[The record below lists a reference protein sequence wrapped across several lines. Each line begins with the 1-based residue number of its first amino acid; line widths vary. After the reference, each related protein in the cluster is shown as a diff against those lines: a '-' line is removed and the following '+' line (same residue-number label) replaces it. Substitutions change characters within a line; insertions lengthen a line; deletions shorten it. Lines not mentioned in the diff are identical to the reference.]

1 MSWSLGEIGALA
13 TKAARGSGMD
23 WGLADEAGYAVKW
36 LQRRQL
42 PGVAALCRYLS
53 WRQAGEITLWPD
65 DTARDGHYCPI
76 ATGAAYGD
84 GVFGDEVQF
93 ARVRTPLLL
102 VPFIA
107 LRAANSPVCLS
118 MGNAIFAVTR
128 DKFGFSKNDTAI
140 LMDASACQI
149 CAASHDELPEMIT
162 IANAAISRVPVT
174 ASACITVLNSFAKN
188 TYAPATEASRLA
200 GAGAG
205 LNDND

>member
-1 MSWSLGEIGALA
+1 MSWSLGEIDALA

-53 WRQAGEITLWPD
+53 WRQAGEITIWPD

-84 GVFGDEVQF
+84 GVFGDDVQF

-107 LRAANSPVCLS
+107 LRATTSPVCLS
-118 MGNAIFAVTR
+118 MGKAVFALSQE
-128 DKFGFSKNDTAI
+128 KFGFSANDTAI
-140 LMDASACQI
+140 LMNSSTCQI
-149 CAASHDELPEMIT
+149 YAASDDELPEMMT
-162 IANAAISRVPVT
+162 IANAAIPRVPIT
-174 ASACITVLNSFAKN
+174 ASACITVLNGFAKN

>member
-1 MSWSLGEIGALA
+1 MSWSLGEIAALA

-53 WRQAGEITLWPD
+53 WRQAGEITIWPD

-84 GVFGDEVQF
+84 GVFGDDVQF

-102 VPFIA
+102 IPFIS
-107 LRAANSPVCLS
+107 LRAANTPVCLS
-118 MGNAIFAVTR
+118 MENAVFVLTQ
-128 DKFGFSKNDTAI
+128 DKLGFSKNDTAI
-140 LMDASACQI
+140 LMDSSACQI
-149 CAASHDELPEMIT
+149 YAASDDELPAMIT
-162 IANAAISRVPVT
+162 IANDAIARVPVT

-188 TYAPATEASRLA
+188 TYAPATESSRLA

>member
-53 WRQAGEITLWPD
+53 WRQAGEITNWPD
-65 DTARDGHYCPI
+65 DTACDGHYCPI

-84 GVFGDEVQF
+84 GVFGDDVQF

-102 VPFIA
+102 A
-107 LRAANSPVCLS
+107 TNSPVCLS
-118 MGNAIFAVTR
+118 MGKAVFALTQ

-140 LMDASACQI
+140 LMDSSACQI
-149 CAASHDELPEMIT
+149 YAASDDELPAMIT
-162 IANAAISRVPVT
+162 IANAAIPRVPVT

-205 LNDND
+205 LNEGLSSLTQLD

>member
-1 MSWSLGEIGALA
+1 MSWSLGEIAALA

-36 LQRRQL
+36 LQRRQW
-42 PGVAALCRYLS
+42 PGGAALCRYLS
-53 WRQAGEITLWPD
+53 WRQAGEITIWPD

-84 GVFGDEVQF
+84 GAFGDDVQF

-102 VPFIA
+102 IPFIS

-118 MGNAIFAVTR
+118 MGNAVFTLTQ

-140 LMDASACQI
+140 LMDSSACQI
-149 CAASHDELPEMIT
+149 YAASDDELPAMIT
-162 IANAAISRVPVT
+162 IANAAIPRVPVT

>member
-53 WRQAGEITLWPD
+53 WRQAGEITIWPD

-102 VPFIA
+102 APFIA
-107 LRAANSPVCLS
+107 LRAANSPVFLS
-118 MGNAIFAVTR
+118 MGNAVFALTQ
-128 DKFGFSKNDTAI
+128 DKFGFLNNDTAI

-149 CAASHDELPEMIT
+149 YAASDDELPDMIS
-162 IANAAISRVPVT
+162 IANAAIPRTPIT
-174 ASACITVLNSFAKN
+174 ASACIMVLNSFAKN

>member
-23 WGLADEAGYAVKW
+23 WGLADETGYAVKW

-53 WRQAGEITLWPD
+53 WRQAGELTIWPD
-65 DTARDGHYCPI
+65 DIARDGHYCPI

-84 GVFGDEVQF
+84 GVFGDEVRF

-102 VPFIA
+102 IPFIA
-107 LRAANSPVCLS
+107 LRATNSPVRLS
-118 MGNAIFAVTR
+118 MGNAVFTMTQ
-128 DKFGFSKNDTAI
+128 DKFGFSRNDTAI

-149 CAASHDELPEMIT
+149 YAVSDDELPEMIS
-162 IANAAISRVPVT
+162 IANFAIPRVPVT
-174 ASACITVLNSFAKN
+174 ASACITVLNNFAKN

>member
-1 MSWSLGEIGALA
+1 MSWSLGEIAALA

-53 WRQAGEITLWPD
+53 WRQAGEITIWPD

-84 GVFGDEVQF
+84 GVFGDDVQF

-102 VPFIA
+102 IPFIS
-107 LRAANSPVCLS
+107 LRAANTPVCLS
-118 MGNAIFAVTR
+118 MENAVFVLTQ
-128 DKFGFSKNDTAI
+128 DKLGFSKNDTAI
-140 LMDASACQI
+140 LMDSSACQI
-149 CAASHDELPEMIT
+149 YAASDDELPAMIT
-162 IANAAISRVPVT
+162 IANDTIPRVPVT

-188 TYAPATEASRLA
+188 TYAPATESSRLA

>member
-1 MSWSLGEIGALA
+1 MSWSLGEIAALA

-23 WGLADEAGYAVKW
+23 WGLANEAGYAVKW

-53 WRQAGEITLWPD
+53 WRQAGEITIWPD

-84 GVFGDEVQF
+84 GVFGDDVQF

-102 VPFIA
+102 IPFIS
-107 LRAANSPVCLS
+107 LRAANTPVCLS
-118 MGNAIFAVTR
+118 MENAVFVLTQ
-128 DKFGFSKNDTAI
+128 DKLGFSKNDTAI
-140 LMDASACQI
+140 LMDSSACQI
-149 CAASHDELPEMIT
+149 YAASDDELPAMIT
-162 IANAAISRVPVT
+162 MANDAIPRVPVT

>member
-1 MSWSLGEIGALA
+1 MNWSLGEIGALA

-53 WRQAGEITLWPD
+53 WRRAGDITIWPD
-65 DTARDGHYCPI
+65 DTASDGHYCPI

-84 GVFGDEVQF
+84 GMFGDEVQF

-102 VPFIA
+102 IPFIA
-107 LRAANSPVCLS
+107 PRATNSPVCLS
-118 MGNAIFAVTR
+118 MGNAVFTVTR
-128 DKFGFSKNDTAI
+128 NKFGFSRNDTAI

-149 CAASHDELPEMIT
+149 YPASDDQLPEMIS
-162 IANAAISRVPVT
+162 IANATIPRVPVT
-174 ASACITVLNSFAKN
+174 ASACITVLNGFAKN

>member
-1 MSWSLGEIGALA
+1 MSWSLGEIAALA

-53 WRQAGEITLWPD
+53 WRQAGEITIWPD

-84 GVFGDEVQF
+84 GEFGDDVQF

-102 VPFIA
+102 IPFIS
-107 LRAANSPVCLS
+107 LRAANTPVCLS
-118 MGNAIFAVTR
+118 MENAVFVLTQ

-140 LMDASACQI
+140 LTDSSACQI
-149 CAASHDELPEMIT
+149 YAASDDELPAMIT
-162 IANAAISRVPVT
+162 MANDAIPRVPVT

>member
-53 WRQAGEITLWPD
+53 WRQAGDITIWPD
-65 DTARDGHYCPI
+65 DTARDGYYCPI
-76 ATGAAYGD
+76 TTGAAYGD

-93 ARVRTPLLL
+93 ACVRTPLLL
-102 VPFIA
+102 IPFIA
-107 LRAANSPVCLS
+107 LRAAKNPVCLS
-118 MGNAIFAVTR
+118 MGNAVFALTQ
-128 DKFGFSKNDTAI
+128 DNFGFSKNDSTI
-140 LMDASACQI
+140 LMDASACHI
-149 CAASHDELPEMIT
+149 YAASDDDLPEMIT
-162 IANAAISRVPVT
+162 IANAAIPRVPVT

-205 LNDND
+205 LSDND

>member
-53 WRQAGEITLWPD
+53 WRQAGEITIWPD

-102 VPFIA
+102 TPFIA
-107 LRAANSPVCLS
+107 LRASNSPVCLS
-118 MGNAIFAVTR
+118 MGNAVFTVTQ
-128 DKFGFSKNDTAI
+128 DKFGFSRNDTAI

-149 CAASHDELPEMIT
+149 YAASDDELPEMISITNTT
-162 IANAAISRVPVT
+162 IPRVPVT

>member
-42 PGVAALCRYLS
+42 PGVAALCQYLS
-53 WRQAGEITLWPD
+53 WRQAGKITVWPD
-65 DTARDGHYCPI
+65 DTARNGHYCPI

-107 LRAANSPVCLS
+107 LRAANSTVCLS
-118 MGNAIFAVTR
+118 MGNAVFAVTQDR
-128 DKFGFSKNDTAI
+128 FGFSKNDTAI

-149 CAASHDELPEMIT
+149 CAASHDKLPEMIT
-162 IANAAISRVPVT
+162 VANAAISRVPVT

>member
-1 MSWSLGEIGALA
+1 MSWSLGEIAALA

-53 WRQAGEITLWPD
+53 WRQAGEITIWPD

-84 GVFGDEVQF
+84 GVFGDDVQF

-102 VPFIA
+102 IPFIS
-107 LRAANSPVCLS
+107 LRAANTPVCLS
-118 MGNAIFAVTR
+118 MENAVFVLTQ
-128 DKFGFSKNDTAI
+128 DKLGFSKNDTAI
-140 LMDASACQI
+140 LMDSSACQI
-149 CAASHDELPEMIT
+149 YAASDDELPAIIT
-162 IANAAISRVPVT
+162 IANDAIPRVPVT

>member
-1 MSWSLGEIGALA
+1 MSWSLGEISALA

-53 WRQAGEITLWPD
+53 WRQAGEITIWPD
-65 DTARDGHYCPI
+65 DTALDGHYCPI

-93 ARVRTPLLL
+93 ASVRTPLLL
-102 VPFIA
+102 IPFIA
-107 LRAANSPVCLS
+107 LRAAKNPICLS
-118 MGNAIFAVTR
+118 MGNAVFTLTQ
-128 DKFGFSKNDTAI
+128 DKFGFSRNDTAI
-140 LMDASACQI
+140 LMDASTFQI
-149 CAASHDELPEMIT
+149 YAPPDDELPEMIR
-162 IANAAISRVPVT
+162 IPNAAIPRVPVT
-174 ASACITVLNSFAKN
+174 ASACITVLNGFAKN

>member
-53 WRQAGEITLWPD
+53 WRQAGEITIWPD
-65 DTARDGHYCPI
+65 NTARDGHYCPI

-102 VPFIA
+102 IPFIA
-107 LRAANSPVCLS
+107 LRATNSPVCLS
-118 MGNAIFAVTR
+118 MGNAVFTVTH
-128 DKFGFSKNDTAI
+128 DKFGFSRNDTAI

-149 CAASHDELPEMIT
+149 YAASDDELPDMIS
-162 IANAAISRVPVT
+162 IANAAIPRTPIT
-174 ASACITVLNSFAKN
+174 ASACIMVLNSFAKN

>member
-1 MSWSLGEIGALA
+1 MSWSLGEIAALA

-53 WRQAGEITLWPD
+53 WRQAGEITIWPY

-84 GVFGDEVQF
+84 GVFGDDVQF

-102 VPFIA
+102 IPFIS
-107 LRAANSPVCLS
+107 LRAANTPVCLS
-118 MGNAIFAVTR
+118 MENAVFVLTQ
-128 DKFGFSKNDTAI
+128 DKLGFSKNDTAI
-140 LMDASACQI
+140 LMDSSACQI
-149 CAASHDELPEMIT
+149 YAASDDELPAMIT
-162 IANAAISRVPVT
+162 IANDAIPRVPVT

>member
-53 WRQAGEITLWPD
+53 WRQAGDITIWPD
-65 DTARDGHYCPI
+65 DTASDGHYCPI

-84 GVFGDEVQF
+84 GMFGDEVQF

-102 VPFIA
+102 IPFIA
-107 LRAANSPVCLS
+107 LRATNSPVCLS
-118 MGNAIFAVTR
+118 MGNAVFTVTQ
-128 DKFGFSKNDTAI
+128 DKFGFSRNDTAI

-149 CAASHDELPEMIT
+149 YPASDDQLPEMIS
-162 IANAAISRVPVT
+162 IANAAIPRVPVT
-174 ASACITVLNSFAKN
+174 ASACITVLNGFAKN

>member
-23 WGLADEAGYAVKW
+23 WGLADETGYAVKW
-36 LQRRQL
+36 LQRRHL

-53 WRQAGEITLWPD
+53 WRQAGEITVWPG

-102 VPFIA
+102 IPFIA
-107 LRAANSPVCLS
+107 LRAAHIPLCLS
-118 MGNAIFAVTR
+118 MGDSVFALTQGKV
-128 DKFGFSKNDTAI
+128 GFSKNDTAI
-140 LMDASACQI
+140 LSDASACQI
-149 CAASHDELPEMIT
+149 YAAPNDVPPEMIT
-162 IANAAISRVPVT
+162 IANAAIPRVPVT
-174 ASACITVLNSFAKN
+174 ASACISVLSNFAKN
-188 TYAPATEASRLA
+188 TYAPATEASRLV

>member
-1 MSWSLGEIGALA
+1 MSWSLGEIAALA

-53 WRQAGEITLWPD
+53 WRQAGEITIWPD

-84 GVFGDEVQF
+84 GVFGDDVQF

-102 VPFIA
+102 IPFIS
-107 LRAANSPVCLS
+107 LRAANTPVCLS
-118 MGNAIFAVTR
+118 MENAVFVLTQY
-128 DKFGFSKNDTAI
+128 KLGYSKNDTAI
-140 LMDASACQI
+140 LMDSSACQI
-149 CAASHDELPEMIT
+149 YAASDDELPAMIT
-162 IANAAISRVPVT
+162 IANDAIPRVPVT

-188 TYAPATEASRLA
+188 TYAPATESSRLA

>member
-53 WRQAGEITLWPD
+53 WRQAGKITIWPD

-102 VPFIA
+102 IPFIA
-107 LRAANSPVCLS
+107 LRAAHSPVCLS
-118 MGNAIFAVTR
+118 MGNIVFALTK

-140 LMDASACQI
+140 LMDASACHI
-149 CAASHDELPEMIT
+149 YAASDDELPEMIT
-162 IANAAISRVPVT
+162 IAKAATPRVPVT
-174 ASACITVLNSFAKN
+174 SSACITALNSFAKN

>member
-1 MSWSLGEIGALA
+1 
-13 TKAARGSGMD
+13 
-23 WGLADEAGYAVKW
+23 
-36 LQRRQL
+36 L

-53 WRQAGEITLWPD
+53 WRQAGEITNWPD

-84 GVFGDEVQF
+84 GVFGDDVQF

-102 VPFIA
+102 IPFIA
-107 LRAANSPVCLS
+107 LRATNSPICLS
-118 MGNAIFAVTR
+118 MGKAVFALTQ
-128 DKFGFSKNDTAI
+128 DKFGLSKNDTAI
-140 LMDASACQI
+140 LMDSSACKI
-149 CAASHDELPEMIT
+149 CAASDDELPEMMT
-162 IANAAISRVPVT
+162 IANAAIPRVPTT
-174 ASACITVLNSFAKN
+174 ASACITVLNGFAKN

>member
-53 WRQAGEITLWPD
+53 WRQAGEITIWPD

-76 ATGAAYGD
+76 ATGTAYGD
-84 GVFGDEVQF
+84 GMFGDDVQF

-107 LRAANSPVCLS
+107 LRATNSPVCLS
-118 MGNAIFAVTR
+118 MGNAVFALTH

-140 LMDASACQI
+140 LIESSACQI
-149 CAASHDELPEMIT
+149 YAVSDDELPKIMT
-162 IANAAISRVPVT
+162 IANDAFPRVPIT
-174 ASACITVLNSFAKN
+174 ASACITVLNGFAKH

>member
-1 MSWSLGEIGALA
+1 
-13 TKAARGSGMD
+13 
-23 WGLADEAGYAVKW
+23 VKW

-53 WRQAGEITLWPD
+53 WRQAGEITIWPD

-84 GVFGDEVQF
+84 GVFGDDVQF

-107 LRAANSPVCLS
+107 LRATNSPVCLS
-118 MGNAIFAVTR
+118 MGKAVFALTQ

-140 LMDASACQI
+140 LMNSSACQI
-149 CAASHDELPEMIT
+149 YAASDDELPEMMT
-162 IANAAISRVPVT
+162 IANAAIPRVPIT
-174 ASACITVLNSFAKN
+174 ASACITVLNGFAKN

>member
-42 PGVAALCRYLS
+42 PGAAALCRYLS
-53 WRQAGEITLWPD
+53 WRQAGKITVWPD
-65 DTARDGHYCPI
+65 DTARNGHYCPI

-118 MGNAIFAVTR
+118 MGNAVFAVTR

-149 CAASHDELPEMIT
+149 CAASDDELPEMIT
-162 IANAAISRVPVT
+162 NANAAISRVPVT

-205 LNDND
+205 LDDND

>member
-53 WRQAGEITLWPD
+53 WRQAGEITIWPD
-65 DTARDGHYCPI
+65 DTACNGHYCPI

-93 ARVRTPLLL
+93 IRVRTPLLL
-102 VPFIA
+102 IPFIA
-107 LRAANSPVCLS
+107 LRAANSPICLS
-118 MGNAIFAVTR
+118 MGNIVFTLAR
-128 DKFGFSKNDTAI
+128 DKFGLSKND
-140 LMDASACQI
+140 MS
-149 CAASHDELPEMIT
+149 
-162 IANAAISRVPVT
+162 ISSP
-174 ASACITVLNSFAKN
+174 AFAGVFFLSLSIIG
-188 TYAPATEASRLA
+188 YMPL
-200 GAGAG
+200 
-205 LNDND
+205 

>member
-1 MSWSLGEIGALA
+1 MSWSLGEIAALA

-53 WRQAGEITLWPD
+53 WRQAGEITIWPD

-84 GVFGDEVQF
+84 GVFGDDVQF

-102 VPFIA
+102 IPFIS
-107 LRAANSPVCLS
+107 LRAANTPVCLS
-118 MGNAIFAVTR
+118 MENAVFVLTQ
-128 DKFGFSKNDTAI
+128 DKLGFSKNDTAI
-140 LMDASACQI
+140 LMDSSACQI
-149 CAASHDELPEMIT
+149 YAASDDELPAMIT
-162 IANAAISRVPVT
+162 MANDAIPRVPVT

-188 TYAPATEASRLA
+188 TYAPATESSRLA

>member
-1 MSWSLGEIGALA
+1 MSWSLGEIAALA

-53 WRQAGEITLWPD
+53 WRQAGEITIWPD

-84 GVFGDEVQF
+84 GVFGDDVQF

-102 VPFIA
+102 IPFIS
-107 LRAANSPVCLS
+107 LRAANTPVCLS
-118 MGNAIFAVTR
+118 MENAVFVMTK

-140 LMDASACQI
+140 LTDSSACQI
-149 CAASHDELPEMIT
+149 YAASDDELPAMIT
-162 IANAAISRVPVT
+162 IANDAIPRVPVT

>member
-1 MSWSLGEIGALA
+1 MSWSLGEIAALA

-53 WRQAGEITLWPD
+53 WRQAGEITIWPD

-84 GVFGDEVQF
+84 GVFGDDVQF

-102 VPFIA
+102 IPFIS
-107 LRAANSPVCLS
+107 LRAANTPVCLS
-118 MGNAIFAVTR
+118 MENAVFVLTQ
-128 DKFGFSKNDTAI
+128 DKLGFSKNDTAI
-140 LMDASACQI
+140 LMDSSACQI
-149 CAASHDELPEMIT
+149 YAASDAELPAMIT
-162 IANAAISRVPVT
+162 IANDAIPRVPVT

-188 TYAPATEASRLA
+188 TYAPATESSRLA

>member
-1 MSWSLGEIGALA
+1 MSWSLGEIAALA

-53 WRQAGEITLWPD
+53 WRQAGEITIWPD

-84 GVFGDEVQF
+84 GVFGDDVQF

-102 VPFIA
+102 IPFIS
-107 LRAANSPVCLS
+107 LRVANTPVCLS
-118 MGNAIFAVTR
+118 MENAVFVLTQ
-128 DKFGFSKNDTAI
+128 DKLGFSKNDTAI
-140 LMDASACQI
+140 LMDSSACQI
-149 CAASHDELPEMIT
+149 YAASDDELPAMIT
-162 IANAAISRVPVT
+162 IANDAIPRVPVT